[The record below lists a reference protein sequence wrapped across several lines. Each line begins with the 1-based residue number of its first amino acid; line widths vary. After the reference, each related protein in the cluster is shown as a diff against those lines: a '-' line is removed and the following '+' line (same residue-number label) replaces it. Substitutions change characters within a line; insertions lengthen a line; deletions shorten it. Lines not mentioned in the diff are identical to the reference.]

1 MADTKKHILTQV
13 EAFDALRISS
23 ADERPNLEMLL
34 DSTDEELK
42 SATGYDW
49 AKDEPVDPD
58 AKTAAMLYLIS
69 LDDGAEVPQTYIS
82 KTVQLGAKAKG
93 MTT

>member
-1 MADTKKHILTQV
+1 MADTKKHILTQI

>member
-1 MADTKKHILTQV
+1 MADTKKHILTQI

-58 AKTAAMLYLIS
+58 AKTAAMLYLIC
-69 LDDGAEVPQTYIS
+69 LDDGVEVPQTYIS
-82 KTVQLGAKAKG
+82 KIIQLGAKAKG

>member
-23 ADERPNLEMLL
+23 ADECPNLEMLL

>member
-23 ADERPNLEMLL
+23 ADECPNLEMLL

-42 SATGYDW
+42 SATGRDW
-49 AKDEPVDPD
+49 SKDDPVDPD

>member
-1 MADTKKHILTQV
+1 MADTKKHILTQT

-23 ADERPNLEMLL
+23 ADECPNLEMLL

-42 SATGYDW
+42 SATGHDW
-49 AKDEPVDPD
+49 SEDEPVDPD

-69 LDDGAEVPQTYIS
+69 LDDGVEVPQTYIS
-82 KTVQLGAKAKG
+82 KAVQLGAKAKG

>member
-1 MADTKKHILTQV
+1 MADTKKHILTQI

-82 KTVQLGAKAKG
+82 KTVQLDAKAKG